1 MLKLKD
7 SGYSQ
12 EFRTQIVLSAKQGFQ
27 SQLEKDRQG
36 LRPLYRDRKR
46 ILADQKERG
55 RGKVDWWNKT
65 RGGQQSQTVFST
77 VIFVPPTPGAALAR
91 KLQEREIMLNS
102 APGSNRI
109 KVVEGPGIKLKSL
122 VVDKN
127 PYPVLPCHRPLCP
140 LCNKTPISTP
150 SSQPRYPCT
159 TPGVGYIIDCKLC
172 KEEGKSSRYEGET
185 GRPAVTRCIEHV
197 KHAINMK
204 PFSPLLKHSELDH
217 PLSKKQVRFEF
228 KIESK
233 SNDPLT
239 RQAREG
245 VRISNPTDNAKIINS
260 KAEFN
265 HPPICRI
272 SIQK

>member
-1 MLKLKD
+1 MRNTFQRLPPETADRALSEYMLKLKD

-36 LRPLYRDRKR
+36 LRPLYRDRER

-109 KVVEGPGIKLKSL
+109 KEVEGPGIKLKNL

-127 PYPVLPCHRPLCP
+127 PYP
-140 LCNKTPISTP
+140 
-150 SSQPRYPCT
+150 
-159 TPGVGYIIDCKLC
+159 G
-172 KEEGKSSRYEGET
+172 
-185 GRPAVTRCIEHV
+185 
-197 KHAINMK
+197 
-204 PFSPLLKHSELDH
+204 
-217 PLSKKQVRFEF
+217 
-228 KIESK
+228 
-233 SNDPLT
+233 
-239 RQAREG
+239 
-245 VRISNPTDNAKIINS
+245 
-260 KAEFN
+260 
-265 HPPICRI
+265 
-272 SIQK
+272 